1 MNIIILGPQGSGKG
15 TQAELI
21 VDKFNLFYME
31 MGGYLRQLAKLDPNI
46 DKVVN
51 KRGKLLSDNIVFALM
66 SDYLSA
72 KVPDRDNI
80 IFDGYPRSV
89 KQYELLKSWLK
100 EAGKIINNAVVLEIS
115 EEESVKRL
123 SARRIDK
130 KTGEVWNLI
139 TNLPGADVDPKN
151 LYQRSDD
158 KPNVIK
164 QRLKA
169 YHNTTKPLI
178 EVFEREGILIKLNG
192 ERPINEIFND
202 IVSKLK
208 HND

>member
-15 TQAELI
+15 TQAKLI

-51 KRGKLLSDNIVFALM
+51 ERGKLLSDNLVFTLM
-66 SDYLSA
+66 SEYLTK
-72 KVPDRDNI
+72 KVPSRDNI

-89 KQYELLKSWLK
+89 KQYELLKNWLM
-100 EAGKIINNAVVLEIS
+100 EAGKEINNAIVLEIS
-115 EEESVKRL
+115 EEESIKRL

-139 TNLPGADVDPKN
+139 TNLPGADVNPKN
-151 LYQRSDD
+151 LYLRTDD
-158 KPNVIK
+158 KPDAVK

-192 ERPINEIFND
+192 ERPIKEIFSD

-208 HND
+208 